1 MRYISLPAI
10 LVALCAIAL
19 FFTGLFLRYNTTN
32 PLVLFS
38 EATHTGG
45 RCTQEAR
52 LCPDKSYVHRSGP
65 SCDFETCPSTNS
77 RIEEITVPTST
88 PVAVKHEP
96 PTPTPPTTKP
106 PKGGYACTME
116 AKQCPDGSYVG
127 RTGPS
132 CEFTACPHENT
143 DTSSAFT
150 VNGSVLVG
158 PTCPVERN
166 PPDPQCANKPYTGVL
181 VLTNTATGKQYTPT
195 TTPDGTFTISLTR
208 GVYDVGTQGGSP
220 FPRCSG
226 KIEITGPSAHIPIV
240 CDSGI
245 R

>member
-1 MRYISLPAI
+1 MP
-10 LVALCAIAL
+10 
-19 FFTGLFLRYNTTN
+19 
-32 PLVLFS
+32 
-38 EATHTGG
+38 EATHTCG